1 MMKERLLLGNPF
13 NWFGLFAKTSSS
25 TSTTTID
32 KNRQKKKKSY
42 YYDSKPAADSAGKHH
57 RVQSFEK
64 TPLYLVVAGYLSYLV
79 LNIVGYFREL
89 VYGIGPIHGHGGN
102 DDSKFNLA
110 SYEKNFQEA
119 GYAPLYSSNESFYAR
134 NVFRRL
140 KDIFNQPI
148 ASVPGAEV
156 TLIARES
163 NDNFWSF
170 KMNENVKK
178 QCINFGSYNYLGF
191 AETEGTCSEQAI
203 RSLYSMGLATCSTRQ
218 ELGNSPIHQEL
229 ERTVAKF
236 LGVDDAITLGMG
248 FGKDFIF
255 KYQMNAL
262 VYVDIEQGIN
272 YVNYIFQQ
280 LIL

>member
-32 KNRQKKKKSY
+32 KNKQKKKKSY
-42 YYDSKPAADSAGKHH
+42 YYDSKPAADSARKHH

-89 VYGIGPIHGHGGN
+89 VYGIGPIHGH

-110 SYEKNFQEA
+110 SYEKNLQD
-119 GYAPLYSSNESFYAR
+119 GYAPLYSSDESFYAR

-163 NDNFWSF
+163 NDDFWSF
-170 KMNENVKK
+170 KMNEKVKK
-178 QCINFGSYNYLGF
+178 KCINFGSYNYLGF

-203 RSLYSMGLATCSTRQ
+203 RALYSMGLATCSTRQ
-218 ELGNSPIHQEL
+218 ELGNNVKIIM
-229 ERTVAKF
+229 K
-236 LGVDDAITLGMG
+236 
-248 FGKDFIF
+248 K
-255 KYQMNAL
+255 
-262 VYVDIEQGIN
+262 
-272 YVNYIFQQ
+272 
-280 LIL
+280 

>member
-13 NWFGLFAKTSSS
+13 NWFGLFAKTSNS

-42 YYDSKPAADSAGKHH
+42 YYDSKPAADSARKHH

-89 VYGIGPIHGHGGN
+89 VYGIGPIHGH

-110 SYEKNFQEA
+110 SYEKNLQEA
-119 GYAPLYSSNESFYAR
+119 GYAPLYSSKESFYAR

-163 NDNFWSF
+163 NDDFWSF
-170 KMNENVKK
+170 KMN
-178 QCINFGSYNYLGF
+178 FYNRKAVNEGF
-191 AETEGTCSEQAI
+191 W
-203 RSLYSMGLATCSTRQ
+203 
-218 ELGNSPIHQEL
+218 
-229 ERTVAKF
+229 KF
-236 LGVDDAITLGMG
+236 
-248 FGKDFIF
+248 
-255 KYQMNAL
+255 
-262 VYVDIEQGIN
+262 E
-272 YVNYIFQQ
+272 
-280 LIL
+280 